1 MCLAPP
7 PPQQPSHRLMKTFY
21 PLILLCF
28 LFPAIAGAQLAND
41 ECVDAIMLPM
51 ERDFCTGIAGATNI
65 DATGSFADVA
75 QYDVC
80 ISEQGTIR
88 DVWFSFVAL
97 ENTAR
102 ITVDGSIPAN
112 ERGSLR
118 EPQMTIYEGGCGGLT
133 RNDALVC
140 KSPFENINGINAI
153 LSNLTIGD
161 TYHIMVGARNG
172 NQGTFELC
180 VNQYDAVPE
189 PDADC
194 PTGVVLCDKS
204 PFSVEGLTGNGAI
217 REDLQ
222 AGGCVAAGCQPT
234 EDNSAWYKWTCDQS
248 GTLSFTV
255 TPLGAAVNEDIDF
268 AVYELPNGV
277 DDCSGRLTL
286 RCMYSGETNGQP
298 DAANLPCLGATGLSL
313 TDNDLSES
321 CGCQAGNNNF
331 AAAIDMVS
339 GRSYAVVIF
348 NFSASGDGFD
358 MEFGGTGT
366 FLGPQPAF
374 TFSDSEVCVGEA
386 LTFQDQST
394 SVDAIVS
401 REWNFGPTANP
412 QNASGPGP
420 HAVVFGE
427 AGTPA
432 VELIITTSRDCREI
446 LNQQE
451 VNVVCCE
458 GQFTGAATTS
468 DVLCPNDSSGVINL
482 SATSS
487 FSPTTLTYDWN
498 NGETTEDLSG
508 LGTGDYTVTVSDE
521 SGCEDVFTFSI
532 DGPEAF
538 VFDTMITMPSCAGGL
553 DGALTFTTSSG
564 GLAPYEYSL
573 NGGAFGTAN
582 NTISSIGVSTVNVR
596 VRDGNDCLVE
606 QDIFVDEL
614 QLGLVQGVEVF
625 TEPVCA
631 GDANGS
637 LQIELANGQPAFRY
651 DFGLG
656 DGFQNSN
663 VRNGLGAGTYNV
675 TAIDADGCTGIF
687 QVELTE
693 PPAITLTAQ
702 GTGSTC
708 FGTDDG
714 QIIVLSG
721 GGRPGYS
728 YTVNGQAATDTVQT
742 GLLPGSYTVQL
753 TDQNGCV
760 RSVTE
765 VLTEPDEIF
774 PVLLEEN
781 DLTCFNEATGS
792 FRLTASGGT
801 PGYTYATDSLVFQ
814 TDSLL
819 ANLLAGDYTLYV
831 MDANGCLDSLTG
843 SLTQPREF
851 IVNPGGDT
859 QIFLGFD
866 TLLRA
871 VSNYSPVTYEWG
883 PDAFECVNPECSII
897 RAGPVT
903 TTLYTVV
910 GTNPAG
916 CTDTVS
922 VELRVIEDLPLYVP
936 NAFSPNGDGANDG
949 FTIFGGRAVQE
960 IEYLRIFDRWG
971 GLQFENTNF
980 MANEPSLGWD
990 GRVDGK
996 PVNPAVFVWSASVRF
1011 INGTVQEYSGDV
1023 TVIR

>member
-1 MCLAPP
+1 
-7 PPQQPSHRLMKTFY
+7 MKIFY
-21 PLILLCF
+21 PLYLICF
-28 LFPAIAGAQLAND
+28 LFPAIVWAQPAND
-41 ECVDAIMLPM
+41 ECAQAIMLPM
-51 ERDFCTGIAGATNI
+51 EREFCTGNAGASNIGATTSFTN
-65 DATGSFADVA
+65 SE
-75 QYDVC
+75 QYDIC
-80 ISEQGTIR
+80 ITDPEQNR
-88 DVWFSFVAL
+88 DVWFAFVAL
-97 ENTAR
+97 ENSAR
-102 ITVDGSIPAN
+102 VTMDGRIIGN
-112 ERGSLR
+112 ERGSLS
-118 EPQMTIYEGGCGGLT
+118 EPQMTIYEGGCGGLQ
-133 RNDALVC
+133 RSDALVC
-140 KSPFENINGINAI
+140 KSSFQNSQGINAI
-153 LSNLTIGD
+153 LTDLTVGE
-161 TYHIMVGARNG
+161 TYYIMAGAHGG
-172 NQGTFELC
+172 NEGTFELC
-180 VNQYDAVPE
+180 VSQFDAVPE

-204 PFSVEGLTGNGAI
+204 PFSVQGLTGNGTI

-222 AGGCVAAGCQPT
+222 AGGCVAAGCNPT
-234 EDNSAWYKWTCDQS
+234 EDNSAWYKWTCDQP
-248 GTLSFTV
+248 GTLGFTI
-255 TPLGAAVNEDIDF
+255 TPLGAAPNEDIDF

-286 RCMYSGETNGQP
+286 RCMYSGETTGAS
-298 DAANLPCLGATGLSL
+298 DDANLPCLGATGLSIND
-313 TDNDLSES
+313 TDVSES

-331 AAAIDMVS
+331 AAAIDMVA

-358 MEFGGTGT
+358 IEFNGTGT
-366 FLGPQPAF
+366 FLGPQPEF

-394 SVDAIVS
+394 SVDEIVS
-401 REWNFGPTANP
+401 REWNFGPTASP
-412 QNASGPGP
+412 QTASGPGP
-420 HAVVFGE
+420 HSVVFGE

-432 VELIITTSRDCREI
+432 VELIITTSRECREI
-446 LNQQE
+446 LSQQE
-451 VNVVCCE
+451 VNVICCQ
-458 GQFTGAATTS
+458 GQFSGNATTA
-468 DVLCPNDSSGVINL
+468 DVLCPNDSTGMIDL

-487 FSPTTLTYDWN
+487 FSPTTLTYDWS
-498 NGETTEDLSG
+498 NGATTEDLSN
-508 LGTGDYTVTVSDE
+508 LGTGEYTVTVSDE
-521 SGCEDVFTFSI
+521 SNCEDVFTFTI

-553 DGALTFTTSSG
+553 DGALTFTALSG

-573 NGGAFGTAN
+573 NGGAFGPDN
-582 NTISSIGVSTVNVR
+582 SISSIGVSTVNVR
-596 VRDGNDCLVE
+596 VRDGNNCLVE

-614 QLGLVQGVEVF
+614 QLGLVRGVDVF

-637 LQIELANGQPAFRY
+637 IQIQLANGAPNFRY

-656 DGFQNSN
+656 GGFQSSN
-663 VRNGLGAGTYNV
+663 VQTGLAAGTYDV
-675 TAIDADGCTGIF
+675 TAVDADGCTGEF
-687 QVELTE
+687 RVELTE
-693 PPAITLTAQ
+693 PPAITLAAQ

-714 QIIVLSG
+714 QIIFLSG
-721 GGRPGYS
+721 GGRPGYT
-728 YTVNGQAATDTVQT
+728 YTLNGQPTGDTIQNDLV
-742 GLLPGSYTVQL
+742 PGSYTIQL

-765 VLTEPDEIF
+765 ILTEPDEIF

-781 DLTCFNEATGS
+781 DLTCFDEATGS

-801 PGYTYATDSLVFQ
+801 PGYTYATDDGVFQ

-819 ANLLAGDYTLYV
+819 TDLLAGDYTLFV
-831 MDANGCLDSLTG
+831 MDANGCLDSLRGT
-843 SLTQPREF
+843 LTQPREF
-851 IVNPGGDT
+851 VVNPGGDA

-897 RAGPVT
+897 RAGPVE

-916 CTDTVS
+916 CTDTAS
-922 VELRVIEDLPLYVP
+922 LRLLVVEDLPLYVP
-936 NAFSPNGDGANDG
+936 NVFSPNGDGANDG
-949 FTIFGGRAVQE
+949 FTVFGGRAVEE
-960 IEYLRIFDRWG
+960 IEYLRVYDRWG

-996 PVNPAVFVWSASVRF
+996 LVNPAVFVWSASVRF
-1011 INGTVQEYSGDV
+1011 INGTVQEYAGDV
-1023 TVIR
+1023 TVVR

>member
-1 MCLAPP
+1 
-7 PPQQPSHRLMKTFY
+7 MKVFY
-21 PLILLCF
+21 LLTLLCF
-28 LFPAIAGAQLAND
+28 LFPAIAWAQPAND
-41 ECVDAIMLPM
+41 ECTNAIMLPM
-51 ERDFCTGIAGATNI
+51 ERDFCTGNAGATNI
-65 DATGSFADVA
+65 DATGSFTDAS

-80 ISEQGTIR
+80 ISEQDAIR

-97 ENTAR
+97 ENSAR
-102 ITVDGSIPAN
+102 ITVDGRIPGN

-118 EPQMTIYEGGCGGLT
+118 EPQMTIYEGGCGSLQ
-133 RNDALVC
+133 RDDALIC
-140 KSPFENINGINAI
+140 KSPLNNVHGVNAI
-153 LSNLTIGD
+153 LTNLVVGE
-161 TYHIMVGARNG
+161 TYHILVGARNG

-180 VNQYDAVPE
+180 VNQFDAVPE

-204 PFSVEGLTGNGAI
+204 PFSVEFLSGNGTV

-222 AGGCVAAGCQPT
+222 AGGCVAAGCNPT
-234 EDNSAWYKWTCDQS
+234 EDNSAWYKWTCDES
-248 GTLSFTV
+248 GTLGFTI
-255 TPLGAAVNEDIDF
+255 TPLGTAANEDIDF

-313 TDNDLSES
+313 TDTDVAES

-331 AAAIDMVS
+331 VSAIDMVA

-358 MEFGGTGT
+358 MEFSGTGT
-366 FLGPQPAF
+366 FLGPQPEF

-412 QNASGPGP
+412 QTASGPGP
-420 HAVVFGE
+420 HSVIFGE
-427 AGTPA
+427 AGMPA
-432 VELIITTSRDCREI
+432 VELVITTSRDCREI

-451 VNVVCCE
+451 VNVICCQ
-458 GQFTGAATTS
+458 GQFTGNAMTS

-482 SATSS
+482 TAGSS
-487 FSPTTLTYDWN
+487 FSPATLTYDWS
-498 NGETTEDLSG
+498 NGETTEDISN

-521 SGCEDVFTFSI
+521 SGCEDVFTFTV
-532 DGPEAF
+532 DGPDPF
-538 VFDTMITMPSCAGGL
+538 VFDTMITMPSCAGGV
-553 DGALTFTTSSG
+553 DGELTFTTLSG
-564 GLAPYEYSL
+564 GLAPYEYSI
-573 NGGAFGTAN
+573 NGGAFGTTN
-582 NTISSIGVSTVNVR
+582 NSISSIGVSTVNVR
-596 VRDGNDCLVE
+596 MRDGNNCIVE

-614 QLGLVQGVEVF
+614 QLGLVQGVDVF

-637 LQIELANGQPAFRY
+637 IQIELANGQPAFRY
-651 DFGLG
+651 DFGQG
-656 DGFQNSN
+656 GGFQNSN
-663 VRNGLGAGTYNV
+663 IQTGLGAGIYNI
-675 TAIDADGCTGIF
+675 TAIDADGCTGVF

-693 PPAITLTAQ
+693 PPAITLAAQ

-714 QIIVLSG
+714 QIVVLSG
-721 GGRPGYS
+721 GGRPGYT
-728 YTVNGQAATDTVQT
+728 YTVNGQAAMDTVQT
-742 GLLPGSYTVQL
+742 GLLPGSYVIQL

-760 RSVTE
+760 RTVTE
-765 VLTEPDEIF
+765 VITEPNEIF

-781 DLTCFNEATGS
+781 DLTCFDEATGS

-801 PGYTYATDSLVFQ
+801 PGYTYATDDRVFQ

-831 MDANGCLDSLTG
+831 MDANGCVDSLQG
-843 SLTQPREF
+843 SLNQPREF
-851 IVNPGGDT
+851 IINPGNDA

-897 RAGPVT
+897 RAGPVE

-916 CTDTVS
+916 CTDTAS
-922 VELRVIEDLPLYVP
+922 VELLVVEDLPLYIP

-949 FTIFGGRAVQE
+949 FTIFGGRAVAE
-960 IEYLRIFDRWG
+960 IEYLRVFDRWG

-990 GRVDGK
+990 GRVDGQ

-1011 INGTVQEYSGDV
+1011 INGTVQEYAGDV
-1023 TVIR
+1023 TVLR